1 MATYLQGVTDYIPEY
16 QPFQPDFNFYGN
28 YLQTKQN
35 QYDSNYK
42 ALNNLYGQ
50 YFYADLTRESNIQK
64 KDKLLKEIDF
74 NLNRVAGLDLSLEQ
88 NVQQAAQIFTPFYED
103 KFLMKDMAYTKNFN
117 TQYGVGIGYQNS
129 SDREKSKK
137 YWETGIKDL
146 IYQRE
151 AFKRA
156 TDDESLN
163 FANPTYTP
171 YVNAIE
177 NYLKI
182 AKDTGISVDI
192 TESNGR
198 YFIRQKN
205 GDLILQPLNKLFT
218 STFANDPA
226 LQQVYKVQARVNRED
241 AIRQNLD
248 QFGGDYTAS
257 EKDYLTKQY
266 ATIQEYI
273 KIRNSQNQED
283 VKALTKQKENIDE
296 KIANGEGNE
305 FTPGYKRS
313 LDESLG
319 IATSNANYTQEL
331 SSQVSDEATRTLTTQ
346 GSAANVG
353 DLNVLRFQ
361 VDAGVASML
370 AEQDINEAAYI
381 FSRKDMVKDMAADP
395 YGVAAQNHAFALQ
408 RQKLLLDAKDK
419 KDKEN
424 LVLDAGLKN
433 GTYIGLREV
442 VDPNTGEK
450 RTEGIPNPALFNR
463 SNKPGA
469 NAGGGAS
476 DRETNLLLENE
487 LTAKDMTKDY
497 ADSMVRTIV
506 NTLNAYIK
514 DGRFTSEQAA
524 DFFFSTSG
532 SFNPIRDPNKK
543 GKLSTEDIAK
553 SVSIFGGLKTPKD
566 LMNKLED
573 NNTRMSPNRFLQE
586 YQKDPSKFLSER
598 GAQNLINLY
607 QRVTQYAIANNGD
620 GGLSVAFLKNPAH
633 ENFGKYVNF
642 IQGKEIIT
650 QENQQVLVK
659 NLSSSGIMEGMNKD
673 VSERLANLMINS
685 DLSLM
690 DRDAFIQMGKSYLP
704 SRPITGGGY
713 GWKDQAMS
721 SLTADEK
728 QELRD
733 GLIKLNSKTKKQEGA
748 ISEPG
753 YPNLTPSQVSSYT
766 TKFLQG
772 KFGTTLAGVAGTK
785 DVEGLLGSIYDDA
798 AREYKRTVQNGK
810 EFKSFSALLDPN
822 KGNAVYNTTPNGFQV
837 NPNTPATPGFAG
849 FVEFMNSDMNKI
861 NFYDTNKNAV
871 SFYGTS
877 KGDIQKT
884 LDQFAD
890 SDDITR
896 HVRAADLILNEYYKS
911 IGKKDAKTFG
921 LFSVQVAGE
930 DRNKGAMI
938 LYPTMDVLKT
948 LMAADDGGILT
959 QDMVNAI
966 ATNGISFISNR
977 NNFSNS
983 IFKGNQWTPMQALI
997 NAKGSYDYKDPM
1009 GGGSYTIEKDIT
1021 GASDYQVT
1029 IHYRKLNENG
1039 TTSTVKDVLPPAMY
1053 GNNIDNVAI
1062 SAGRALSDQANM
1074 NQQIWQKFHSPNAN
1088 QSLIFKQTPES
1099 KFR

>member
-283 VKALTKQKENIDE
+283 VKAITKQKENIDE

-395 YGVAAQNHAFALQ
+395 YGVSAQNHAFALQ

-442 VDPNTGEK
+442 IDPNTGEK

-476 DRETNLLLENE
+476 DKEANLLIENE

-514 DGRFTSEQAA
+514 EGRFTSEQAA

-553 SVSIFGGLKTPKD
+553 SVSIFAGLKSPKD

-633 ENFGKYVNF
+633 ENFGKYINF

-659 NLSSSGIMEGMNKD
+659 NLSSSGIAAGLD
-673 VSERLANLMINS
+673 SGTAERMAAMLINS

-690 DRDAFIQMGKSYLP
+690 DKEAFLKMGKKYLPKGNGENPGFRIDRGIGSVQLAVESLSPQKQKELDKFIQERRNLTKS
-704 SRPITGGGY
+704 
-713 GWKDQAMS
+713 K
-721 SLTADEK
+721 SLNREEIEDIQK
-728 QELRD
+728 LF
-733 GLIKLNSKTKKQEGA
+733 LIKEYGPTIMGDDGGEKILEQ
-748 ISEPG
+748 I
-753 YPNLTPSQVSSYT
+753 YT
-766 TKFLQG
+766 
-772 KFGTTLAGVAGTK
+772 
-785 DVEGLLGSIYDDA
+785 DA
-798 AREYKRTVQNGK
+798 EREYKRTVQNGK

-849 FVEFMNSDMNKI
+849 FVEFMNSDMNRI

-997 NAKGSYDYKDPM
+997 NARGSYDYKDPM
-1009 GGGSYTIEKDIT
+1009 GGGSYKIEKDET

-1029 IHYRKLNENG
+1029 LYYRKLNENG
-1039 TTSTVKDVLPPAMY
+1039 TTSTIRDVLPPATY

-1074 NQQIWQKFHSPNAN
+1074 NQEIWQKFHSPNAN

-1099 KFR
+1099 KFRQ

>member
-50 YFYADLTRESNIQK
+50 YFYADLTRESNIEK
-64 KDKLLKEIDF
+64 KDKLLKQIDF

-117 TQYGVGIGYQNS
+117 SQYGMGMGYQNS
-129 SDREKSKK
+129 SDREQSKK

-151 AFKRA
+151 AFKRS
-156 TDDESLN
+156 TDEESLN

-177 NYLKI
+177 SYLKI

-241 AIRQNLD
+241 AIRQSLD
-248 QFGGDYTAS
+248 KFGGDYTAS
-257 EKDYLTKQY
+257 ERDYLTKQY

-273 KIRNSQNQED
+273 KIRNSHNQND
-283 VKALTKQKENIDE
+283 VQTLSKQQQAAEESLNS
-296 KIANGEGNE
+296 GQGNE
-305 FTPGYKRS
+305 FTPGYKKS
-313 LDESLG
+313 LDEALG
-319 IATSNANYTQEL
+319 IATTNANYTQEL
-331 SSQVSDEATRTLTTQ
+331 SSQVSDENTSTLTTT
-346 GSAANVG
+346 GGAPNVA

-395 YGVAAQNHAFALQ
+395 YGVAAVNHMYASQ
-408 RQKLLLDAKDK
+408 RQSALLEAKDK

-433 GTYIGLREV
+433 GTYIGIREV

-463 SNKPGA
+463 QNKVGA
-469 NAGGGAS
+469 NAGGGAT
-476 DRETNLLLENE
+476 DKETSIAIENE
-487 LTAKDMTKDY
+487 LTAKDFTKDY
-497 ADSMVRTIV
+497 ADGMVRTIV

-514 DGRFTSEQAA
+514 EGRMTPQQAA
-524 DFFFSTSG
+524 DYFFSTSG
-532 SFNPIRDPNKK
+532 
-543 GKLSTEDIAK
+543 KLSPLNQNKPNLTKEDIGNA
-553 SVSIFGGLKTPKD
+553 VAPLFAGARTPKD
-566 LMNKLED
+566 LMNNLED
-573 NNTRMSPNRFLQE
+573 NKTRMTPDQFFNE
-586 YQKDPSKFLSER
+586 YQKNPSKFLSER

-607 QRVTQYAIANNGD
+607 QRVNQYALATKGD
-620 GGLSVAFLKNPAH
+620 SEISEPFLKNPAH
-633 ENFGKYVNF
+633 TNFNKFINF
-642 IQGKEIIT
+642 VQGKEVIT
-650 QENQQVLVK
+650 QKNQEVLIK
-659 NLSSSGIMEGMNKD
+659 NLSSSGILEGMNKN
-673 VSERLANLMINS
+673 VSEKLANLMVNS

-690 DRDAFIQMGKSYLP
+690 DKETFIKMGVNYLP
-704 SRPITGGGY
+704 YRAIPTTASGY
-713 GWKDQAMS
+713 GTKEKALN
-721 SLTADEK
+721 SLTAAERK
-728 QELRD
+728 ELND
-733 GLIKLNSKTKKQEGA
+733 KLVALNSKSKKPEGA
-748 ISEPG
+748 VSDRN
-753 YPNLTPSQVSSYT
+753 YPNLTPRQVAEYQST
-766 TKFLQG
+766 FLKG
-772 KFGTTLAGVAGTK
+772 KFGTAIGGG
-785 DVEGLLGSIYDDA
+785 DPEDLLSAIYDNA
-798 AREYKRTVQNGK
+798 EREYKRTVQNGR
-810 EFKSFSALLDPN
+810 EFLSYSGLLDPN
-822 KGNAVYNTTPNGFQV
+822 KANATYNTTENGYQV
-837 NPNTPATPGFAG
+837 SPAAPSTPGFAG
-849 FVEFMNSDMNKI
+849 FVEFVNNDMNRI
-861 NFYDTNKNAV
+861 NFYDTKKNAV

-884 LDQFAD
+884 LDQFSD

-896 HVRAADLILNEYYKS
+896 HVRAADLILNEYYKT

-921 LFSVQVAGE
+921 LFSTQVAGE
-930 DRNKGAMI
+930 DREKGAMI

-948 LMAADDGGILT
+948 LMATDDAGILT
-959 QDMVNAI
+959 QEMVNAI
-966 ATNGISFISNR
+966 ATNGIAFISNR
-977 NNFSNS
+977 NNFTNS
-983 IFKGNQWTPMQALI
+983 IFKGNQWTPMQALV

-1009 GGGSYTIEKDIT
+1009 GGGTYKIEKDPT
-1021 GASDYQVT
+1021 GVSDYTVT
-1029 IHYRKLNENG
+1029 MQYRKLQNDGSVVIE
-1039 TTSTVKDVLPPAMY
+1039 KKVLPPTTY
-1053 GNNIDNVAI
+1053 GNNIDLVSIN
-1062 SAGRALSDQANM
+1062 AGQALADQANL

-1088 QSLIFKQTPES
+1088 KSLIFRQTPES
-1099 KFR
+1099 TFNR

>member
-50 YFYADLTRESNIQK
+50 YFYADLTREPNIQK
-64 KDKLLKEIDF
+64 KDKLLKQIDF

-117 TQYGVGIGYQNS
+117 KQYGMGMGYQNS
-129 SDREKSKK
+129 SDREQSKK

-151 AFKRA
+151 AFKRSG
-156 TDDESLN
+156 DEESLN
-163 FANPTYTP
+163 FANPVYTP
-171 YVNAIE
+171 YVNAVE

-192 TESNGR
+192 TQSNGR

-241 AIRQNLD
+241 SIRQNLT
-248 QFGGDYTAS
+248 QFGGDYNLS
-257 EKDYLTKQY
+257 ERDYLTKQY

-273 KIRNSQNQED
+273 KIRNSKNQED
-283 VKALTKQKENIDE
+283 VQTISKQKDDVDE
-296 KIANGEGNE
+296 KLATGQGNE

-313 LDESLG
+313 LDEALG
-319 IATSNANYTQEL
+319 IASTNASYTQEL
-331 SSQVSDEATRTLTTQ
+331 SSQISDESTRTLTTQ

-381 FSRKDMVKDMAADP
+381 FSRKDMVQDMAADP
-395 YGVAAQNHAFALQ
+395 YGVAAQNHSYALQ
-408 RQKLLLDAKDK
+408 RQSLLLEAKDK

-463 SNKPGA
+463 QNKPGA

-476 DRETNLLLENE
+476 DRESNILVENE
-487 LTAKDMTKDY
+487 LSAKDLTKDY
-497 ADSMVRTIV
+497 ADGMVRTIV

-514 DGRFTSEQAA
+514 DKRMTPEQAA
-524 DFFFSTSG
+524 DYFFSTSG
-532 SFNPIRDPNKK
+532 TLNPIRSGKE
-543 GKLSTEDIAK
+543 KLSTEDIARA
-553 SVSIFGGLKTPKD
+553 VSPFAGARSPKD
-566 LMNKLED
+566 LMNNLED
-573 NNTRMSPNRFLQE
+573 NRTAMTPSQFFKE
-586 YQKDPSKFLSER
+586 YQKDPNKFLSER

-607 QRVTQYAIANNGD
+607 ERVTQYALATNGD
-620 GGLSVAFLKNPAH
+620 DGPSKSFLKSPAH
-633 ENFGKYVNF
+633 ENFNKYLNF
-642 IQGKEIIT
+642 VKGKEVIT
-650 QENQQVLVK
+650 EENQDVLIK
-659 NLSSSGIMEGMNKD
+659 NLSSSGILEGMTKGT
-673 VSERLANLMINS
+673 SERLAALMVNS

-690 DRDAFIQMGKSYLP
+690 DKEAFIQMGKSYLP
-704 SRPITGGGY
+704 NRKVTGGGY
-713 GWKDQAMS
+713 GWRDKAIS
-721 SLTADEK
+721 TLTAS
-728 QELRD
+728 ELKELD
-733 GLIKLNSKTKKQEGA
+733 GYLKNINSKTKKQEGA
-748 ISEPG
+748 VSTR
-753 YPNLTPSQVSSYT
+753 YSNLTPRQVAEYEK
-766 TKFLQG
+766 KFLEG
-772 KFGTTLAGVAGTK
+772 KFGVGLGTS
-785 DVEGLLGSIYDDA
+785 DAEGILSSIYDDA
-798 AREYKRTVQNGK
+798 EREYRRTVQNGK
-810 EFKSFSALLDPN
+810 ELKSFSGLLDPN
-822 KGNAVYNTTPNGFQV
+822 KANAVYNTTPNGYQV

-849 FVEFMNSDMNKI
+849 FIEFVNSDMNRI
-861 NFYDTNKNAV
+861 NFYDTKKNAV

-884 LDQFAD
+884 LDLFSD

-896 HVRAADLILNEYYKS
+896 HVRAADLILGEYYKT

-938 LYPTMDVLKT
+938 LYPTMDILKT
-948 LMAADDGGILT
+948 LMATDDGGILT

-977 NNFSNS
+977 SNFTNS

-997 NAKGSYDYKDPM
+997 NAKGNYDYKDPM
-1009 GGGSYTIEKDIT
+1009 GGGSYTIEKDET
-1021 GASDYQVT
+1021 GISDFNVRLN
-1029 IHYRKLNENG
+1029 YRKLNENG
-1039 TTSTVKDVLPPAMY
+1039 SVSFESMTLPPSMY

-1062 SAGRALSDQANM
+1062 EAGKALSDQANM
-1074 NQQIWQKFHSPNAN
+1074 NQQVWQRFHSPNAN
-1088 QSLIFKQTPES
+1088 KSLIFRQTPES
-1099 KFR
+1099 TFNR